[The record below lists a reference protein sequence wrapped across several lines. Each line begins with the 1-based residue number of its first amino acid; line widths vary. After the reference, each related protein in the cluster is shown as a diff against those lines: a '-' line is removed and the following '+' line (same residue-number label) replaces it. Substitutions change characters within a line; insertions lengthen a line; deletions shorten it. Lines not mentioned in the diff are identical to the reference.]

1 VTSEPTPWRISI
13 SPLALSVLRASRM
26 AVELTANCWASSR
39 SGGQRAARRD
49 FPLDDHLAQMFRD
62 LLTQALPV
70 QGLYRPHYVST

>member
-1 VTSEPTPWRISI
+1 MT
-13 SPLALSVLRASRM
+13 
-26 AVELTANCWASSR
+26 VELTANCWASSR